1 MNPGE
6 GVLERFRPTTPVQAL
21 TDVLKILPLEFSV
34 LEEVIGLGRPFWGQL
49 FYSPSS
55 LTL

>member
-6 GVLERFRPTTPVQAL
+6 GVLGRFRPTAPVQAL